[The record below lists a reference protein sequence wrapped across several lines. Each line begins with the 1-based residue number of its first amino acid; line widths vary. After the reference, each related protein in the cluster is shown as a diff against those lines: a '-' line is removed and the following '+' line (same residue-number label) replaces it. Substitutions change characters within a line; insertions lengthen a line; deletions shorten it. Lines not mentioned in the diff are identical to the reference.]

1 MPHQAQ
7 VYTRASSSPYIL
19 CTLKG
24 KLTPCRGL
32 ALEEPISKWVSP
44 GFTLGGYLEASV
56 LA

>member
-7 VYTRASSSPYIL
+7 VCTRASSSPYTL

-24 KLTPCRGL
+24 KLSPCRGL
-32 ALEEPISKWVSP
+32 TPEDPISKWVSP
-44 GFTLGGYLEASV
+44 GFTLCGYLEASV